1 VFVRSTPD
9 LTGFLCRGKN
19 QRNKGV
25 SIINFAEEDD
35 CLPSSS
41 VAASSDRNS
50 SGCGTA
56 PKLDRD
62 TVLLTLKDRLRELGQ
77 RLHEVKL
84 LFHLCGICLY
94 SFSWLHFR
102 VSTYARMLKVQIMR
116 FFFKCSI
123 K

>member
-1 VFVRSTPD
+1 MKTTCFKFCIVLARLTPG
-9 LTGFLCRGKN
+9 LTGLVCRGRN
-19 QRNKGV
+19 QRNKGI
-25 SIINFAEEDD
+25 SISSFAEEDD

-41 VAASSDRNS
+41 VAGSSDRNS

-84 LFHLCGICLY
+84 LF
-94 SFSWLHFR
+94 
-102 VSTYARMLKVQIMR
+102 
-116 FFFKCSI
+116 
-123 K
+123 